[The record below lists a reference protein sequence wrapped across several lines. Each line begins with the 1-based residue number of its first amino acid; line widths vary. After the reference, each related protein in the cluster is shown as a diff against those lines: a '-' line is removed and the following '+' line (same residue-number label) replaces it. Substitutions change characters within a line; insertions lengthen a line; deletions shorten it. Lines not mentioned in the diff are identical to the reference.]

1 MFATPEMIE
10 EIEAKKKI
18 TDKTKR
24 INRIS
29 RKGEVPKRSIIGN
42 VKHFLYKKSTST
54 GHTDHRK

>member
-1 MFATPEMIE
+1 MLGGGQDINTSMTGDALERSN
-10 EIEAKKKI
+10 
-18 TDKTKR
+18 R

-42 VKHFLYKKSTST
+42 VKHFLYKKSNST